1 MFGLSSGRRRKAT
14 LRGELQLTYDST
26 GAFLKK
32 AKKYVKKGEV
42 IHYMTLGFALPDG
55 SVGRDPAFPNLPTVW
70 DVYEKLNGKK
80 LTGLPSR
87 GLKHLLNMVG
97 SGSKSLMLPKGTSD
111 DMVNAYV
118 KAVKNIL
125 KDKKFMKIA
134 KKEIGDYP
142 QAFGKDADNIV
153 KNAVD
158 LKPDMRKW
166 MKNWINKQFNVS
178 L

>member
-1 MFGLSSGRRRKAT
+1 M
-14 LRGELQLTYDST
+14 
-26 GAFLKK
+26 
-32 AKKYVKKGEV
+32 
-42 IHYMTLGFALPDG
+42 
-55 SVGRDPAFPNLPTVW
+55 
-70 DVYEKLNGKK
+70 
-80 LTGLPSR
+80 
-87 GLKHLLNMVG
+87 LNMVG